1 MANAPRPFE
10 NVVIVSDSIFSN
22 GSDTSELVDNTW
34 ISIPGVVFDVVQGR
48 SFTKK
53 HSDWASMIQNT
64 FIWPSPTA
72 LRKVVMVTSGNDLKS
87 NRGRYTR
94 EWLAE
99 EAIRGIHRAITTWKE
114 SSPPVSVFFVF
125 LGSWKLH
132 GAGFFDIDREHAK
145 GNYERCKEEM
155 LASAGALKIPT
166 WDEPTDAWEK
176 FEKTDDGWH
185 FAQTDAPGIAAEL
198 RRMLGDVV
206 LQMEA
211 APVRGPPWN
220 ESPQPPQSE
229 SSLPRRK
236 SPQPPPPPPSESAPR
251 ERLRRWG
258 RTTPPQ
264 AAAAETSPA
273 EAWSWG
279 GLPPLQACE
288 IMKTWPNETEQY
300 PFCTVCNKWSD
311 DKHRA
316 SRDHLRRCS

>member
-132 GAGFFDIDREHAK
+132 GAGFFDIDREHAQ
-145 GNYERCKEEM
+145 GNYERCKKRM
-155 LASAGALKIPT
+155 LAIAGDLNIPT
-166 WDEPTDAWEK
+166 WDESTDTWEK
-176 FEKTDDGWH
+176 FEKTEDGWH
-185 FAQTDAPGIAAEL
+185 FTQTDAPKIAAEL
-198 RRMLGDVV
+198 RRMLGDV
-206 LQMEA
+206 LLHMEA
-211 APVRGPPWN
+211 APVPGPQWN
-220 ESPQPPQSE
+220 DSLPQRRNSPQPQPGGEVSAATAE
-229 SSLPRRK
+229 ASPRRGSGGGAGGGRRPKRRPKRRRPGPGVACHRCKLVK
-236 SPQPPPPPPSESAPR
+236 S
-251 ERLRRWG
+251 
-258 RTTPPQ
+258 
-264 AAAAETSPA
+264 
-273 EAWSWG
+273 
-279 GLPPLQACE
+279 
-288 IMKTWPNETEQY
+288 
-300 PFCTVCNKWSD
+300 
-311 DKHRA
+311 
-316 SRDHLRRCS
+316 